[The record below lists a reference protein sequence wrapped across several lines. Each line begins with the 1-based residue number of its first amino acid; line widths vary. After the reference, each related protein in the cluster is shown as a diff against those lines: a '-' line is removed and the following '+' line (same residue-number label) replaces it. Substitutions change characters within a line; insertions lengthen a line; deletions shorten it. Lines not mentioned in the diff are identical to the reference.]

1 MTLTLFPNRRGTALD
16 ESSVLP
22 CSPPITRPVNPEL
35 VAELRRACQELRGG
49 VSLGLTGMDGSGK
62 STLAR
67 QLASVLQSINVP
79 VVVRH
84 WYAWHV
90 NLLRTPRIIAR
101 HRQRGAGVCIFDRT
115 LYDNLAG
122 LLARAP
128 RAARIMRFLLRNRTS
143 RLAPLDVCLRVTAT
157 WEQSRLRRA
166 GITRESFEKSD
177 QAYQVVTALAGLRV
191 VPSQPDTLEQTLT
204 ELLAAVQARNRARR
218 VIFHADDL
226 GGLYAINAGIER
238 AHRGGLLTSTSIRAN
253 GPAYRHAVDV
263 VLPACP
269 HLGLGLHLCLTAG
282 KPLAPPASVPLLLD
296 RSGRFRTGFVWLMAL
311 AHLPE
316 GKAQIERELR
326 AQIEKVLADGLP
338 IVSIDSYQH
347 VHMIPGIFPII
358 CRLARTNG
366 IHCVRVTR
374 EPRHGAGLRR
384 RLQRLLNGGAFRH
397 LLLNAFA
404 WTNRRT
410 LRASALCSPDAF
422 LGVDHAGAM
431 VEDAVTA
438 GLAASGTGSVEV
450 RLQPAL
456 GPDIR
461 DIALTSGAPR
471 ARNFD
476 PRRRMELHTLT
487 SSRLRHW
494 LRAHGWQAM
503 DQRAACGA
511 RLVPPRPAR
520 ATKPLPPRSPKR
532 TIPPD
537 PRVAAR

>member
-1 MTLTLFPNRRGTALD
+1 
-16 ESSVLP
+16 
-22 CSPPITRPVNPEL
+22 
-35 VAELRRACQELRGG
+35 
-49 VSLGLTGMDGSGK
+49 MDGSGK
-62 STLAR
+62 STLAE
-67 QLASVLQSINVP
+67 QLADVLRSLNVP

-90 NLLRTPRIIAR
+90 NLLRTPRVMAR
-101 HRQRGAGVCIFDRT
+101 HRQRGVGVCIFDRT

-122 LLARAP
+122 LLARLP
-128 RAARIMRFLLRNRTS
+128 RAARIVRFLLRHQTR

-157 WEQSRLRRA
+157 WEQSRLRRG
-166 GITRESFEKSD
+166 GISRESFAKSD
-177 QAYQVVTALAGLRV
+177 QAYHVVTALAGLRV
-191 VPSQPDTLEQTLT
+191 VPSQPDTLEQALA

-238 AHRGGLLTSTSIRAN
+238 AHRGGLLTSASIRAN

-282 KPLAPPASVPLLLD
+282 RPLAPRASVPLLLD
-296 RSGRFRTGFVWLMAL
+296 RSGRFRTRFAWLMAL
-311 AHLPE
+311 ARVPE
-316 GKAQIERELR
+316 GQAQIERELR

-347 VHMIPGIFPII
+347 VHMIPGIFSIV
-358 CRLARTNG
+358 CRLARAYG
-366 IHCVRVTR
+366 IDCVRVTR

-397 LLLNAFA
+397 LLLNVFA
-404 WTNRRT
+404 WLNRRT
-410 LRASALCSPDAF
+410 LRAFALCSPDAF
-422 LGVDHAGAM
+422 LGVYHAGAM
-431 VEDAVTA
+431 AEDAVTA
-438 GLAASGTGSVEV
+438 GLAAAGTGSVEV

-456 GPDIR
+456 GPDIH
-461 DIALTSGAPR
+461 DKTLTADAPG

-476 PRRRMELHTLT
+476 PLRRMELHTLT
-487 SSRLRHW
+487 GSRLRHW

-511 RLVPPRPAR
+511 RPVPPRPTR
-520 ATKPLPPRSPKR
+520 ATRPLPPR
-532 TIPPD
+532 PPRRIISSD
-537 PRVAAR
+537 QRVAAR